1 MIAGSAQKLISSFS
15 FRSITPASVV
25 RMVIKSFKMKKRNEL
40 IVLTVPTL
48 KMLLVSSWHARCA
61 DAQNESPLMATW
73 LKRRRKK
80 RKRKRKKPNNLKKQS
95 ISNLQHNIRSLYN
108 LSHATLRSTT
118 NDQRPNQLFA
128 LRQLFFYSYDV
139 DRTDEISYAI
149 ANIRLL

>member
-1 MIAGSAQKLISSFS
+1 M
-15 FRSITPASVV
+15 PASLWYV
-25 RMVIKSFKMKKRNEL
+25 RRPPLSTVTVTVTVTVTCHCHRYPLVEQKPKEKEEEEEKKE
-40 IVLTVPTL
+40 TP
-48 KMLLVSSWHARCA
+48 
-61 DAQNESPLMATW
+61 
-73 LKRRRKK
+73 
-80 RKRKRKKPNNLKKQS
+80 PNNLKKQS

-128 LRQLFFYSYDV
+128 LGQLFFYSYDV